1 MTVTAASSLL
11 PYSQLPLTLRQTDR
25 HTHTQ
30 LNIGRYPLKENVYNS
45 KEMVWREAV
54 YKHDDRMCMS
64 L

>member
-1 MTVTAASSLL
+1 MTVTPASSLL
-11 PYSQLPLTLRQTDR
+11 PYAQLPLTLRQT
-25 HTHTQ
+25 HTHTAQ
-30 LNIGRYPLKENVYNS
+30 CWTLSLSLKENVYNS